1 MRVIKIINNLVVE
14 VKTMLDSYQLQENE
28 IVSDIGEVGQILQ
41 EDGTF
46 ITPAPAPVPGSES
59 VLQNPTLDDKIN
71 YLYYKG
77 LGVI

>member
-28 IVSDIGEVGQILQ
+28 IQSDIGDVGQILQ

-46 ITPAPAPVPGSES
+46 ITPSPEPVSGPES

>member
-28 IVSDIGEVGQILQ
+28 IQSDIGEVGQILQ
-41 EDGTF
+41 ADGTF
-46 ITPAPAPVPGSES
+46 ITPAPTPVSGSES